1 MRKATILF
9 NPNSGRH
16 GRKRDAELNH
26 AIGIIQS
33 AGVRTE
39 LTVCRSSQEATDNA
53 RCAVAEGSDT
63 VLACGG
69 DGTIHDIIQG
79 LAGTPVALAIL
90 PFGTANALVHDLG
103 IPLRPG
109 AAAQVAVEGKVRRIP
124 LGRIEYED
132 FHGKASA
139 RYFTVAA
146 GIGVDA
152 HLFYKLTAALKNRSG
167 MTAYYFKAWQLWA
180 TYNMRRFEVEYS
192 NGGSPR
198 QRASLTELLA
208 VRIRFFGNILR
219 ELVPGASLDCND
231 LRAVMCRTAS
241 RNAYLQYVAGALLGR
256 PWNIDGIDL
265 VSCSE
270 VVCQLPEK
278 SKSDGS
284 DVHKDD
290 RVYVE
295 ADGELLGRLPARMT
309 MVPDALS
316 LVVPA

>member
-1 MRKATILF
+1 MHKATILF
-9 NPNSGRH
+9 NPNSGRP
-16 GRKRDAELNH
+16 RRDRELNH

-63 VLACGG
+63 VFACGG
-69 DGTIHDIIQG
+69 DGTIHDVIQG

-90 PFGTANALVHDLG
+90 PFGTANALVHDLK
-103 IPLRPG
+103 IPLRP
-109 AAAQVAVEGKVRRIP
+109 AAAAETAVKGNVRRIP

-132 FHGKASA
+132 FHGKAAS
-139 RYFTVAA
+139 RFFTVAA

-152 HLFYKLTAALKNRSG
+152 HLFYKLTAQLKNRSG
-167 MTAYYFKAWQLWA
+167 MAAYYLKAWQLWA
-180 TYNMRRFEVEYS
+180 GYHMRAFDVVYS
-192 NGGSPR
+192 NGDGSR
-198 QRASLTELLA
+198 HNAALTELLA
-208 VRIRFFGNILR
+208 VRIRFFGNVLR
-219 ELVPGASLDCND
+219 ELVPGASLDRTD

-241 RNAYLQYVAGALLGR
+241 RNAYLQYVAGTLLGR
-256 PWNIDGIDL
+256 QWKIKGIDL

-270 VVCQLPEK
+270 IVCQLPET
-278 SKSDGS
+278 SGTSADTS
-284 DVHKDD
+284 IAHQ
-290 RVYVE
+290 RIYVE

-309 MVPDALS
+309 MVDDALS